1 MCMYLYNYDA
11 SVFILKGSSRPSLR
25 EIIDYNIRNEVA
37 VQWYDLGVQLLLDT
51 NVLNIIRQ
59 DHSTNTETCCNE
71 MFNRWLQADR
81 TASWNKLIEA
91 LRNIENNQLADRID
105 REILQ
110 GR

>member
-1 MCMYLYNYDA
+1 MCMYLYNYDT
-11 SVFILKGSSRPSLR
+11 SVVIHKGSSRPSLR

-59 DHSTNTETCCNE
+59 DHLANTEACCNE
-71 MFNRWLQADR
+71 LFNRWLQVDR

-91 LRNIENNQLADRID
+91 LRNIGKNQLADRIE